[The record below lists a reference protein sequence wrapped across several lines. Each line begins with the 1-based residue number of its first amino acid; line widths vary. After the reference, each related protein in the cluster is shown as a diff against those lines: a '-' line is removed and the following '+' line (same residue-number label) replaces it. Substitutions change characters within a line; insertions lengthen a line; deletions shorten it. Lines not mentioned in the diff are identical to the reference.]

1 MTKKAINKINF
12 DKETIRNILQEKDH
26 GELSR
31 VTDVSATVQ
40 TQASTITEASAKLK
54 LEVPLISR
62 ISFLFTGKIDA
73 SYVIKRDSTTISS
86 TEISEFEKLKSLLV
100 SIPNIQ
106 LSDIENSST
115 SLRVAG
121 GYLKIVKGGI
131 DGLDTKEFK
140 TVMDSYDGYDTYK
153 VDEKR
158 YVRFN
163 NSAFVSNYKRND
175 LLTTTMTLYCIP
187 VGRFD
192 KMRFG
197 FIQEISKMERLIS
210 TAEKPQTLA
219 DLYPSEI
226 EIKGKTDTA
235 NVQKEIENV
244 TLYDVLYACVA
255 AEESNGGY
263 SDPPNDSPFVCKY
276 FRLSSA

>member
-1 MTKKAINKINF
+1 MSKKVINKIIYF
-12 DKETIRNILQEKDH
+12 DKETIRNILQERDH

-31 VTDVSATVQ
+31 TTDVS
-40 TQASTITEASAKLK
+40 STIQNQTSVSTEASAKLK
-54 LEVPLISR
+54 LEVPFVSR
-62 ISFLFTGKIDA
+62 ISFLFSGKIDA
-73 SYVIKRDSTTISS
+73 SYIIKRDSTTTISS
-86 TEISEFEKLKSLLV
+86 TEISEFEKIKPLLY
-100 SIPNIQ
+100 SIPNVQ

-121 GYLKIVKGGI
+121 GYIKIVKGGI

-153 VDEKR
+153 VDETR

-192 KMRFG
+192 KKRFD
-197 FIQEISKMERLIS
+197 FIQEIGKMERLIS
-210 TAEKPQTLA
+210 TAGQSRTLA
-219 DLYPSEI
+219 DIYPP
-226 EIKGKTDTA
+226 T
-235 NVQKEIENV
+235 VQLSAEVAENSCTEKEDDKV
-244 TLYDVLYACVA
+244 TLYDILYACVT
-255 AEESNGGY
+255 AEAEHGI
-263 SDPPNDSPFVCKY
+263 
-276 FRLSSA
+276 

>member
-1 MTKKAINKINF
+1 MSISN
-12 DKETIRNILQEKDH
+12 
-26 GELSR
+26 
-31 VTDVSATVQ
+31 VQ
-40 TQASTITEASAKLK
+40 LT
-54 LEVPLISR
+54 
-62 ISFLFTGKIDA
+62 
-73 SYVIKRDSTTISS
+73 
-86 TEISEFEKLKSLLV
+86 
-100 SIPNIQ
+100 
-106 LSDIENSST
+106 DIENSST

-131 DGLDTKEFK
+131 DGVDTKEFK

-187 VGRFD
+187 VGMFDKTRFD
-192 KMRFG
+192 

-219 DLYPSEI
+219 DLYPSTIKVSENANGKDSNVNNEI
-226 EIKGKTDTA
+226 
-235 NVQKEIENV
+235 V
-244 TLYDVLYACVA
+244 TLYDVLYACVI
-255 AEESNGGY
+255 AEASNGG
-263 SDPPNDSPFVCKY
+263 
-276 FRLSSA
+276 

>member
-1 MTKKAINKINF
+1 MAKEAINKIIYF
-12 DKETIRNILQEKDH
+12 DKETIRNILQERDH

-31 VTDVSATVQ
+31 VTDVSSIAQVQ
-40 TQASTITEASAKLK
+40 TSIATEASAKLK
-54 LEVPLISR
+54 LEVPLVSR

-73 SYVIKRDSTTISS
+73 SYVIQRDSTTTISS
-86 TEISEFEKLKSLLV
+86 TEISEFEKLKPLLV
-100 SIPNIQ
+100 PIPNIQ

-187 VGRFD
+187 VGDFDKTRFD
-192 KMRFG
+192 

-210 TAEKPQTLA
+210 TAKKPQTLA

-226 EIKGKTDTA
+226 EIDDKTDTA
-235 NVQKEIENV
+235 NPQKEIENV
-244 TLYDVLYACVA
+244 RLYDVLYACVT
-255 AEESNGGY
+255 AEASNGG
-263 SDPPNDSPFVCKY
+263 
-276 FRLSSA
+276 

>member
-1 MTKKAINKINF
+1 M
-12 DKETIRNILQEKDH
+12 
-26 GELSR
+26 
-31 VTDVSATVQ
+31 
-40 TQASTITEASAKLK
+40 
-54 LEVPLISR
+54 
-62 ISFLFTGKIDA
+62 
-73 SYVIKRDSTTISS
+73 
-86 TEISEFEKLKSLLV
+86 

-153 VDEKR
+153 VDEKC

-187 VGRFD
+187 VGSFD
-192 KMRFG
+192 KMRFD
-197 FIQEISKMERLIS
+197 FIHEKSKKER
-210 TAEKPQTLA
+210 
-219 DLYPSEI
+219 
-226 EIKGKTDTA
+226 
-235 NVQKEIENV
+235 
-244 TLYDVLYACVA
+244 
-255 AEESNGGY
+255 
-263 SDPPNDSPFVCKY
+263 
-276 FRLSSA
+276 

>member
-1 MTKKAINKINF
+1 M
-12 DKETIRNILQEKDH
+12 
-26 GELSR
+26 
-31 VTDVSATVQ
+31 
-40 TQASTITEASAKLK
+40 
-54 LEVPLISR
+54 
-62 ISFLFTGKIDA
+62 
-73 SYVIKRDSTTISS
+73 
-86 TEISEFEKLKSLLV
+86 

-187 VGRFD
+187 VGSFD
-192 KMRFG
+192 KMRFD

-210 TAEKPQTLA
+210 TAEKPQMLA

-226 EIKGKTDTA
+226 EIKA
-235 NVQKEIENV
+235 NVDTGNSQKEIENV
-244 TLYDVLYACVA
+244 TLYDVLYACVT
-255 AEESNGGY
+255 AEVSNGG
-263 SDPPNDSPFVCKY
+263 
-276 FRLSSA
+276 

>member
-1 MTKKAINKINF
+1 MAKEAINKIIYF
-12 DKETIRNILQEKDH
+12 DKETIRNILQERDH

-31 VTDVSATVQ
+31 VTDVSSIAQVQ
-40 TQASTITEASAKLK
+40 TSIATEVSAKLK
-54 LEVPLISR
+54 LEVPLVSR

-73 SYVIKRDSTTISS
+73 SYVIQRDSTTTISS
-86 TEISEFEKLKSLLV
+86 TEISEFEKLKPLLV
-100 SIPNIQ
+100 PIPNIQ

-187 VGRFD
+187 VGDFDKTRFD
-192 KMRFG
+192 

-210 TAEKPQTLA
+210 TAKKPQTLA

-226 EIKGKTDTA
+226 EIDDKTDTA
-235 NVQKEIENV
+235 NPQKEIENV
-244 TLYDVLYACVA
+244 RLYDVLYACVT
-255 AEESNGGY
+255 AEASNGG
-263 SDPPNDSPFVCKY
+263 
-276 FRLSSA
+276 

>member
-1 MTKKAINKINF
+1 MAKEAINKIIYF
-12 DKETIRNILQEKDH
+12 DKETIRNILQERDH
-26 GELSR
+26 GELLR
-31 VTDVSATVQ
+31 VTDVSSTAQVQ
-40 TQASTITEASAKLK
+40 TSIATEVSAKLK
-54 LEVPLISR
+54 LEVPLVSR

-73 SYVIKRDSTTISS
+73 SYVIQRDSTTTISS
-86 TEISEFEKLKSLLV
+86 TEISEFEKLKPLLV
-100 SIPNIQ
+100 PIPNIQ

-187 VGRFD
+187 VGDFDKTRFD
-192 KMRFG
+192 

-210 TAEKPQTLA
+210 TAKKPQTLA

-226 EIKGKTDTA
+226 EIDDKTDTA
-235 NVQKEIENV
+235 NPQKEIENV
-244 TLYDVLYACVA
+244 RLYDVLYACVT
-255 AEESNGGY
+255 AEASNGG
-263 SDPPNDSPFVCKY
+263 
-276 FRLSSA
+276 

>member
-1 MTKKAINKINF
+1 MAKKPINKIIYF
-12 DKETIRNILQEKDH
+12 DKETIRNILQERDH

-31 VTDVSATVQ
+31 VTDVS
-40 TQASTITEASAKLK
+40 STLQNQGSISTEASAKLK
-54 LEVPLISR
+54 LEVPFVSR
-62 ISFLFTGKIDA
+62 ISFLFTGKIEA
-73 SYVIKRDSTTISS
+73 SYIIKRDSTTTISS
-86 TEISEFEKLKSLLV
+86 TEISEFEKLKPLLV
-100 SIPNIQ
+100 SISNVQ
-106 LSDIENSST
+106 LTDIENSST

-131 DGLDTKEFK
+131 DGVDTKEFK

-187 VGRFD
+187 VGMFDKTRFD
-192 KMRFG
+192 

-219 DLYPSEI
+219 DLYPSTIKVSENANGKDSNVNNEI
-226 EIKGKTDTA
+226 
-235 NVQKEIENV
+235 V
-244 TLYDVLYACVA
+244 TLYDVLYACVI
-255 AEESNGGY
+255 AEASNGG
-263 SDPPNDSPFVCKY
+263 
-276 FRLSSA
+276 

>member
-1 MTKKAINKINF
+1 MAKEAINKIIYF
-12 DKETIRNILQEKDH
+12 DKETIRNILQERDH

-31 VTDVSATVQ
+31 VTDVSSTAQVQ
-40 TQASTITEASAKLK
+40 TSIATEVSAKLK
-54 LEVPLISR
+54 LEVPLVSR

-73 SYVIKRDSTTISS
+73 SYVIQRDSTTTISS
-86 TEISEFEKLKSLLV
+86 TEISEFEKLKPLLV
-100 SIPNIQ
+100 PIPNIQ

-187 VGRFD
+187 VGDFD
-192 KMRFG
+192 KMRFD

-210 TAEKPQTLA
+210 TAKKPQTLA

-226 EIKGKTDTA
+226 EIDDKTDTA
-235 NVQKEIENV
+235 NTQKEIENV
-244 TLYDVLYACVA
+244 TLYDVLYACVT
-255 AEESNGGY
+255 AEASNGG
-263 SDPPNDSPFVCKY
+263 
-276 FRLSSA
+276 